1 MGALSF
7 SLKLFCPPWRHHMYH
22 LLPLFDI
29 MATTFCKFSVCHFSL
44 KARNTKMWSIAI
56 LFNYDLDFVILE
68 TICHNTASRL
78 VMNQS
83 KRGTYMYGMSKN
95 DFDIWWN
102 FWTLFAVAYLIGK
115 WIFIF
120 CIEMCKTVQCHC
132 TLAKGVIMGI
142 SKKRV
147 GSLCAY

>member
-1 MGALSF
+1 MSMSAMGALSF

-83 KRGTYMYGMSKN
+83 KRGTHTYVCPKWFRHMMKFLDTVRSRIPHRKMNIHFLHWNVQNRAMS
-95 DFDIWWN
+95 
-102 FWTLFAVAYLIGK
+102 LYLG
-115 WIFIF
+115 
-120 CIEMCKTVQCHC
+120 
-132 TLAKGVIMGI
+132 
-142 SKKRV
+142 
-147 GSLCAY
+147 